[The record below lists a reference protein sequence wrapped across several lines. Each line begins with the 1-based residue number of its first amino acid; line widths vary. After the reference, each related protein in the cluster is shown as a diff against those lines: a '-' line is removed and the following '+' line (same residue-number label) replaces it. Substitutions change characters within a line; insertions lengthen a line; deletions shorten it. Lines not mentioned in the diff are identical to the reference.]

1 MKKIVTVLLV
11 ALAILLDGCVS
22 PRVETPVPTAV
33 DIKQFNEVKLVTT
46 DEVNTPFSREGL
58 PMFEGLIKAQL
69 QSSGYTLVD
78 SNAEMV
84 IEVTVRELSP
94 GNRALRTTVGF
105 GAGRAVLKYTARFKD
120 SHGNLLAKLEGGKA
134 YTGMELEDNPTFKS
148 DESTR
153 MGLVSDSVS
162 QIGRFIQDNGRTGQA
177 AGPVAQDKIGLSFE
191 MSGGQLIPR
200 GLPQPEAW
208 VYFGKTMVPGKAL
221 DMTWVKPV
229 VMPPRQDQSDN
240 PPLDNENSE
249 AALALLERPQVGKAP
264 EWSECFEYL
273 DLPLP
278 AISPQEYL
286 VGFTEHLE
294 SRCPTASVIPIRVS
308 STDLLL
314 EIKSG
319 GCELYGD
326 QAEIDCF
333 LFGKT
338 DLFHMTYSVKS
349 RELTPEQRETGIKLV
364 TTWKIE
370 HPN

>member
-1 MKKIVTVLLV
+1 MKTIILFLTA
-11 ALAILLDGCVS
+11 ALAALLAGCV
-22 PRVETPVPTAV
+22 TPQATTPLPAAM
-33 DIKQFNEVKLVTT
+33 DIRQFNEVKLVAT

-58 PMFEGLIKAQL
+58 PMFEGLLKARL
-69 QSSGYTLVD
+69 QSSGYALVD

-84 IEVTVRELSP
+84 IEVAVHEFSP

-105 GAGRAVLKYTARFKD
+105 GAGRAVLKFTARFKD
-120 SHGNLLAKLEGGKA
+120 SHGNLLAEFDGGKT
-134 YTGMELEDNPTFKS
+134 YTGMELDDNPTFKS

-153 MGLVSDSVS
+153 MGLISDSAS
-162 QIGRFIQDNGRTGQA
+162 QIGKFIQNSGHTSQA
-177 AGPVAQDKIGLSFE
+177 GGPMIHDIIGLSFE
-191 MSGGQLIPR
+191 LHGGQLIPR

-208 VYFGKTMVPGKAL
+208 VYLGKQLVPGKGL
-221 DMTWVKPV
+221 HMTWVKPV
-229 VMPPRQDQSDN
+229 VMPPPQDQSGN

-249 AALALLERPQVGKAP
+249 AAVALLDKPRVGKAP
-264 EWSECFEYL
+264 EWSELFEYL

-278 AISPQEYL
+278 AVSPREYL

-294 SRCPTASVIPIRVS
+294 SHCPAASVIPIRVGS
-308 STDLLL
+308 ADLLL

-326 QAEIDCF
+326 EAEIDCF

-338 DLFHMTYSVKS
+338 DLFHMTYAVKS
-349 RELTPEQRETGIKLV
+349 RELTPGQRETGINMV
-364 TTWKIE
+364 TTWKIK

>member
-1 MKKIVTVLLV
+1 MKTLLFVLPLAQA
-11 ALAILLDGCVS
+11 ALLGGCVT
-22 PRVETPVPTAV
+22 PRVETPVPTGV
-33 DIKQFNEVKLVTT
+33 DIRQFNEVKLMAT
-46 DEVNTPFSREGL
+46 DEVNTPFSIEGL
-58 PMFEGLIKAQL
+58 PMFEGLLKAQL

-84 IEVTVRELSP
+84 IEVTVHEFSL

-105 GAGRAVLKYTARFKD
+105 GAGRAVLKFTARFKD
-120 SHGNLLAKLEGGKA
+120 SHGNLLAEFDGGKA
-134 YTGMELEDNPTFKS
+134 YSGMELDDNPAFKS

-153 MGLVSDSVS
+153 MGLISDSVN

-177 AGPVAQDKIGLSFE
+177 GPMAADQIRLSFE
-191 MSGGQLIPR
+191 MRGDQLIPR

-208 VYFGKTMVPGKAL
+208 VYFGKKLVPGKGL
-221 DMTWVKPV
+221 DMTWVKPIV
-229 VMPPRQDQSDN
+229 KPPGHDQTAN
-240 PPLDNENSE
+240 PPLDNEHTE
-249 AALALLERPQVGKAP
+249 AALALLEKPQVGKAP
-264 EWSECFEYL
+264 EWSECFEYV

-278 AISPQEYL
+278 AISPQEFL
-286 VGFTEHLE
+286 AGFTEHLKGHC
-294 SRCPTASVIPIRVS
+294 STASVIPIRVS

-314 EIKSG
+314 EINSG

-338 DLFHMTYSVKS
+338 DLFHMNYTVRS
-349 RELTPEQRETGIKLV
+349 RALTPDQRETGIKMV